1 MLFLILA
8 VIFISV
14 CTLSITKLYIFRLG
28 FVLSHS
34 IGLELAYIDPFLAND
49 HFFYPPGNT
58 RKPKNFQC
66 FQGLWNGNNGQ
77 KRLNQVYNSKMRR
90 TCLENFIFISMLLH
104 ATEWG
109 RGWGLRKRGLKIS
122 WKLISRTE
130 LLMKS

>member
-1 MLFLILA
+1 MLFLILV
-8 VIFISV
+8 VIFMSV
-14 CTLSITKLYIFRLG
+14 CTLSITKLYIFWLD

-49 HFFYPPGNT
+49 HFLYPPGNT
-58 RKPKNFQC
+58 RKSKNFQC

-77 KRLNQVYNSKMRR
+77 KRLNQVYNSKMR